1 MLSAPL
7 FRIFTLLFVNQVFI
21 LFSVMKNFS
30 RILSGIVC
38 AASAFCFAVCVV
50 GCIKEREKGADLGV
64 GDVIPDF
71 EVTMSDGSV
80 VSGEDLRQGVS
91 CIVFFNTSC
100 PDCRAELPEI
110 QRLHDEYALK
120 GVSFALIS
128 RSESMDD
135 VADYWAANGLE
146 MPFSAQE
153 TRHVY
158 SLFAKSGIPRVY
170 MSEKG
175 GIIRHV
181 FADNPVPAYDELKS
195 ALYGLMV
202 L

>member
-1 MLSAPL
+1 MSAPL

>member
-1 MLSAPL
+1 
-7 FRIFTLLFVNQVFI
+7 
-21 LFSVMKNFS
+21 MKNFS

-38 AASAFCFAVCVV
+38 AASSFCFAVCVV

-135 VADYWAANGLE
+135 VEGYWAANGLE

-195 ALYGLMV
+195 ALSGLMV